1 MFFME
6 FEMGILRRFNLL
18 GNVWNLLM
26 FFAVL
31 LFSGLVFAEES
42 ATPTVDVTFVK
53 SKTGVEYTITYGKNT
68 KFNSNEYAPY
78 KFLFLD
84 SEKKELGKIEKD
96 FFVKNKEGKAKY
108 TSKFGESFAKITLP
122 VCLYNEKTGEAEKC
136 TIKNLK
142 LEIK

>member
-1 MFFME
+1 M
-6 FEMGILRRFNLL
+6 IALL
-18 GNVWNLLM
+18 KSVLHVNKLNSLI
-26 FFAVL
+26 FFAGL
-31 LFSGLVFAEES
+31 LFFCTVFAEES
-42 ATPTVDVTFVK
+42 ASPTVDVTFVK

-68 KFNSNEYAPY
+68 KFNDNEYAPY

-84 SEKKELGKIEKD
+84 AAKKELGRIEKD

-108 TSKFGESFAKITLP
+108 TSKFGETSAKIVLP
-122 VCLYNEKTGEAEKC
+122 VCLYNPETGLAEKC

>member
-1 MFFME
+1 MTTFFKSVLN
-6 FEMGILRRFNLL
+6 GNKLNLL
-18 GNVWNLLM
+18 A

-31 LFSGLVFAEES
+31 FFTSAVFADEA

-53 SKTGVEYTITYGKNT
+53 SKAGVEYTITYGKNT
-68 KFNSNEYAPY
+68 KFNDNEYAPY

-84 SEKKELGKIEKD
+84 VAKKELGRIEKD

-108 TSKFGESFAKITLP
+108 TSKFGETSAKIVLP
-122 VCLYNEKTGEAEKC
+122 VCLYNPETGLAEKC

>member
-1 MFFME
+1 MTTFFKSVLN
-6 FEMGILRRFNLL
+6 GNKLNLL
-18 GNVWNLLM
+18 A
-26 FFAVL
+26 FFTI
-31 LFSGLVFAEES
+31 LFFTSAVFADEA

-53 SKTGVEYTITYGKNT
+53 SKAGVEYTITYGKNT
-68 KFNSNEYAPY
+68 KFNDNEYAPY

-84 SEKKELGKIEKD
+84 AAKKELGRIEKD

-108 TSKFGESFAKITLP
+108 TSKFGETSAKIVLP
-122 VCLYNEKTGEAEKC
+122 VCLYNPETGLAEKC

>member
-1 MFFME
+1 MTTFFKSV
-6 FEMGILRRFNLL
+6 LNSNKLNLL
-18 GNVWNLLM
+18 A
-26 FFAVL
+26 FFTI
-31 LFSGLVFAEES
+31 LFFTSAVFADEA

-53 SKTGVEYTITYGKNT
+53 SKAGVEYTITYGKNT
-68 KFNSNEYAPY
+68 KFNDNEYAPY

-84 SEKKELGKIEKD
+84 AAKKELGRIEKD

-108 TSKFGESFAKITLP
+108 TSKFGETSAKIVLP
-122 VCLYNEKTGEAEKC
+122 VCLYNPETGLAEKC